1 MAQPHSIFDFR
12 LQVFHT
18 VARRLSFTKAAEE
31 LYITQPAV
39 TRHIHELEHH
49 FKLKLFQRSGNKIH
63 LTPAG
68 KTLLQHSETLL
79 AEYRNLEFDMN
90 ALAEKHSGKLR
101 IGASTTVAQ
110 YVLPP
115 ILASFR
121 QKFKDV
127 AVTLTSGNTEQIE
140 NALVSDAIDVG
151 IIEGRSKSKSL
162 QYTPFLR
169 DEIVLVTS
177 IQFPAVRKETIRP
190 EELKTVPLLLREP
203 GSGTL
208 EVIAHA
214 LKHMGLKISE
224 LNVEMRLNN
233 TESIKSYLLHSPCA
247 AFVSI
252 HAVLKELQ
260 NNEYRIIDV
269 KGLTIER
276 PFYIIQ
282 PHGQSSSLPELF
294 TRFARQYN
302 IK

>member
-39 TRHIHELEHH
+39 TKHIHELEHH
-49 FKLKLFQRSGNKIH
+49 FKLKFFQRSGNKIY

-68 KTLLQHSETLL
+68 KTMLQHTETLL
-79 AEYRNLEFDMN
+79 AGYRNLEFDMN
-90 ALAEKHSGKLR
+90 ALASQHSGKLR

-127 AVTLTSGNTEQIE
+127 ALTLTSGNTEQIE
-140 NALVSDAIDVG
+140 NALLGNEIDVG

-177 IQFPAVRKETIRP
+177 VHHPACRKETIKP
-190 EELKTVPLLLREP
+190 DELKALPLLLREP

-214 LKHMGLKISE
+214 LKTIGLKISE
-224 LNVEMRLNN
+224 LNVELQLNS

-260 NNEYRIIDV
+260 STEYRIIDV

-276 PFYIIQ
+276 PFYVIQ
-282 PHGQSSSLPELF
+282 PHGPSSSLPELF

-302 IK
+302 LK